1 MNRMKLTSAHS
12 IITAAATS
20 LLLFACSRAEAADGG
35 FIPTLTVSEEYTD
48 NVFASTDRRT
58 DFITRLMPGFAA
70 SYKAP
75 LWDWN
80 LGYTFDYRYYAQ
92 NSRSADTS
100 NSLNANGLVRI
111 IDEKLFLQL
120 SDSYK
125 QVSLDVT
132 RDTTNDS
139 LNGSQTDQN
148 VGTVSPYLVLRPAT
162 NLVLK
167 AGYRYINTWYKD
179 PESIS
184 KQDHQGF
191 IDIAYDLSP
200 KTSVTTNYTF
210 TNELPETGN
219 SFYRHEVLAG
229 PRYEYADKS
238 FIFAQGGVTATDYSD
253 GTHVLDPSWKAGIT
267 HTIDTFVAAATAG
280 TSYSDDPTGN
290 STFSTNYSASLT
302 KNMVQGY
309 VTLRGS
315 YIKYADAETEQT
327 TTKSYSAG
335 INSSLEVLPDI
346 KVNLGLTYENYHDV
360 DIASYTDKY
369 YVDSGI
375 FWLAGKD
382 LSLGLSYK
390 FIDYSSA
397 ETAAD
402 NYQINRVILEVKKT
416 F

>member
-1 MNRMKLTSAHS
+1 MKLLPAHS
-12 IITAAATS
+12 LFVTTAIS
-20 LLLFACSRAEAADGG
+20 LLLFACSSRVEAADAT
-35 FIPTLTVSEEYTD
+35 FIPALTVSEEYTD
-48 NVFASTDRRT
+48 NVFASTDRQS

-70 SYKAP
+70 TYKAP
-75 LWDWN
+75 LWDWH
-80 LGYTFDYRYYAQ
+80 LGYTYDYRYYAQ
-92 NSRSADTS
+92 NSRSADSS
-100 NSLNANGLVRI
+100 NNINASGLVRI

-120 SDSYK
+120 SDTYK

-139 LNGSQTDQN
+139 LNGNQTDQN
-148 VGTVSPYLVLRPAT
+148 IGTVSPYLVLRPT
-162 NLVLK
+162 SNLILK
-167 AGYRYINTWYKD
+167 TGYRYINTWYKD
-179 PESIS
+179 PESVS
-184 KQDHQGF
+184 KQNHQGF

-200 KTSVTTNYTF
+200 KISVTTNYTF

-253 GTHVLDPSWKAGIT
+253 GTHVLDPAWKTGIT
-267 HTIDTFVAAATAG
+267 HSADTLVAAATAG
-280 TSYSDDPTGN
+280 TSYTDDPSGN
-290 STFSTNYSASLT
+290 STFSTNYTVSLT
-302 KNMVQGY
+302 KNIVPGY

-315 YIKYADAETEQT
+315 YIEYADAETEQT
-327 TTKSYSAG
+327 TTESYAAG

-346 KVNLGLTYENYHDV
+346 RVTLGFTYENYHDV
-360 DIASYTDKY
+360 EIASYTDKY

-375 FWLAGKD
+375 IWLAGKD
-382 LSLGLSYK
+382 LSLGLTYK
-390 FIDYSSA
+390 YIDYSSD

-402 NYQINRVILEVKKT
+402 NYQINRVILEARKT

>member
-1 MNRMKLTSAHS
+1 MKLSLAQS
-12 IITAAATS
+12 IFTITAAS
-20 LLLFACSRAEAADGG
+20 LVMLACTDALAAESD
-35 FIPTLTVSEEYTD
+35 FTPSITLSEEYTD
-48 NVFASTDRRT
+48 NVFGSTDRRS
-58 DFITRLMPGFAA
+58 DFITRLLPGIAA
-70 SYKAP
+70 TYKAP

-100 NSLNANGLVRI
+100 NNINANGLVRI

-120 SDSYK
+120 SDTYK

-139 LNGSQTDQN
+139 LNGNQTDQN
-148 VGTVSPYLVLRPAT
+148 IGTVSPYLVLRPAT

-167 AGYRYINTWYKD
+167 IGYRYINTWYKD
-179 PESIS
+179 PASVS

-191 IDIAYDLSP
+191 INLAYDFSP
-200 KTSVTTNYTF
+200 KIIFTTDYTF

-238 FIFAQGGVTATDYSD
+238 FIFAQGGVTATDYSN
-253 GTHVLDPSWKAGIT
+253 GTNTLNPAWKGGIT
-267 HTIDTFVAAATAG
+267 HTVDTFVAAATVG
-280 TSYSDDPTGN
+280 TGYTDDPAGD
-290 STFSTNYSASLT
+290 STFSTSYILTLT
-302 KNMVQGY
+302 KNLSQGS

-315 YIKYADAETEQT
+315 YIEYEDAETEET
-327 TTKSYSAG
+327 TTKTYAAG
-335 INSSLEVLPDI
+335 INSLLEVLPDI
-346 KVNLGLTYENYHDV
+346 KVNLGFTYENYHDV
-360 DIASYTDKY
+360 EIASYTDKY
-369 YVDSGI
+369 FVDSGI
-375 FWLAGKD
+375 SWLAGKD
-382 LSLGLSYK
+382 LNLGLYYK

-397 ETAAD
+397 ETADD
-402 NYQINRVILEVKKT
+402 NYRINRVILEVRKT

>member
-1 MNRMKLTSAHS
+1 MKLSLAQS
-12 IITAAATS
+12 IFTTTAAT
-20 LLLFACSRAEAADGG
+20 LVMLACTDARAAESS
-35 FIPTLTVSEEYTD
+35 FTPSITVSEEYTD
-48 NVFASTDRRT
+48 NVFASTDRQS
-58 DFITRLMPGFAA
+58 DFITRLLPGIAA
-70 SYKAP
+70 AYKAP

-80 LGYTFDYRYYAQ
+80 LGYTFDYRYYAR

-100 NSLNANGLVRI
+100 NTINANGLVRI

-120 SDSYK
+120 SDFYK

-139 LNGSQTDQN
+139 INGNQTDQN
-148 VGTVSPYLVLRPAT
+148 IGTVSPYLVLRPIS
-162 NLVLK
+162 NLLLK
-167 AGYRYINTWYKD
+167 TGYRYINTWYKD
-179 PESIS
+179 PTAVS

-191 IDIAYDLSP
+191 IDVSYDVSP
-200 KTSVTTNYTF
+200 KIIFTTNYTF
-210 TNELPETGN
+210 TNEIPETGN

-238 FIFAQGGVTATDYSD
+238 FIFAQGGVTATDYSN
-253 GTHVLDPSWKAGIT
+253 GNHTLDPAWKAGIT
-267 HTIDTFVAAATAG
+267 HSVDTFVAVAAAG
-280 TSYSDDPTGN
+280 TSYTDDPTGN
-290 STFSTNYSASLT
+290 STFSTNYTLSLT
-302 KNMVQGY
+302 KNTSQGY

-327 TTKSYSAG
+327 TTKTYSAG

-346 KVNLGLTYENYHDV
+346 KVNLGFTYENYHDV
-360 DIASYTDKY
+360 EIASYTDKY
-369 YVDSGI
+369 FVDSGI
-375 FWLAGKD
+375 SWLLGKN
-382 LSLGLSYK
+382 LNLGLYYK

-402 NYQINRVILEVKKT
+402 NYQINRVILEVRKT

>member
-1 MNRMKLTSAHS
+1 MKLSLAQS
-12 IITAAATS
+12 IFTITAAS
-20 LLLFACSRAEAADGG
+20 LVMLACTDALAAESG
-35 FIPTLTVSEEYTD
+35 FTPSITLSEEYTD
-48 NVFASTDRRT
+48 NVFGSTDRRS
-58 DFITRLMPGFAA
+58 DFITRLLPGFAA
-70 SYKAP
+70 AYKAP

-92 NSRSADTS
+92 NSRSADSS
-100 NSLNANGLVRI
+100 NTLNANGLVRI

-120 SDSYK
+120 SDTYK

-139 LNGSQTDQN
+139 LNGNQTDQN
-148 VGTVSPYLVLRPAT
+148 IGIVSPYLVLRPAT

-167 AGYRYINTWYKD
+167 TGYRYINTWYKD
-179 PESIS
+179 PASVS
-184 KQDHQGF
+184 KQDHHGF
-191 IDIAYDLSP
+191 VDIAYDLSP
-200 KTSVTTNYTF
+200 KVIVTTNYTF

-253 GTHVLDPSWKAGIT
+253 GSHALEPAWKAGIT
-267 HTIDTFVAAATAG
+267 HTVDTFVAAATAG
-280 TSYSDDPTGN
+280 TSYTDDPSGD
-290 STFSTNYSASLT
+290 STFSTSYALSLA
-302 KNMVQGY
+302 KNVAQGY

-315 YIKYADAETEQT
+315 YIKYEDAETEQT
-327 TTKSYSAG
+327 TTETYAAG
-335 INSSLEVLPDI
+335 FNSSLEILPDI

-360 DIASYTDKY
+360 EIASYTDKY

-375 FWLAGKD
+375 SWLTGKD
-382 LSLGLSYK
+382 LTLGLYYK
-390 FIDYSSA
+390 LIDYSSA

-402 NYQINRVILEVKKT
+402 NYRINRVILEVRKT